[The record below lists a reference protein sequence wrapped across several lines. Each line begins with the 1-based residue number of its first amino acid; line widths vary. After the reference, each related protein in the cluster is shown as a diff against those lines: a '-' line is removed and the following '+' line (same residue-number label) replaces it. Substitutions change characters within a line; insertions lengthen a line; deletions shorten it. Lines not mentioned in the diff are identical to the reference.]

1 MIAAHFDNLIF
12 LLLLAVALLFQL
24 LARAV
29 GKKNA
34 DEVEPTSKSAPRMPK
49 PIPRAPAESDE
60 KRIRKFLEA
69 LGQPAASRPPP
80 PVTPRTDIPPRPLAP
95 VRPPVEPLIPHWKL
109 TPEERRKRPYILKES
124 PLPGGVTPAEQIS
137 APAMTAVPAFQVH
150 ESPLRVE
157 QQPII
162 KTQLEAYA
170 ASKTFGVAKTEDL
183 KTDIATLLAS
193 KSGLRD
199 AIILREIF
207 GPPRGLQA
215 LEIGNIACSP

>member
-29 GKKNA
+29 GKKNT
-34 DEVEPTSKSAPRMPK
+34 DEVEPTSKPAPRMPK

-60 KRIRKFLEA
+60 ERIRKFLEA
-69 LGQPAASRPPP
+69 LGQPAASRLPP
-80 PVTPRTDIPPRPLAP
+80 PVAPRTDIPPRPVAP
-95 VRPPVEPLIPHWKL
+95 VQPPLPQAWKVIR
-109 TPEERRKRPYILKES
+109 EGRRKPDVIRRETSPPES
-124 PLPGGVTPAEQIS
+124 ARRVEKIFPPAIPG
-137 APAMTAVPAFQVH
+137 VPAFEVH
-150 ESPLRVE
+150 EGPLPIE
-157 QQPII
+157 PPPII
-162 KTQLEAYA
+162 KAPVEAYA
-170 ASKTFGVAKTEDL
+170 AATRPVAKGADF

-207 GPPRGLQA
+207 GPPRSLQP
-215 LEIGNIACSP
+215 LDLVGNT